1 MYSSQLAVDRVESR
15 IFAAVQRREMQIVA
29 RSVAFARRRHLI
41 KVARFFTRLGN
52 GWLYPIAS
60 ALLLLSSVQY
70 VRCIIAA
77 AASFAVVF
85 VVYPPIKRC
94 LARLRP
100 FERDSM
106 LCDTCQPLDRYS
118 CPSGHAMTA
127 AAFGIPIIIA
137 APITAAPIVVAG
149 WLLVSWSRVALGH
162 HYVFDIILGTIFG
175 GAIAAIAALLIL

>member
-1 MYSSQLAVDRVESR
+1 MYSQLEVDRVESR
-15 IFAAVQRREMQIVA
+15 IVAALQRLEMRIVA

-41 KVARFFTRLGN
+41 KAARFFTRLGN

-60 ALLLLSSVQY
+60 ALLLFSSVQY

-77 AASFAVVF
+77 SASFAIGF
-85 VVYPPIKRC
+85 VVYPPLKRY

-106 LCDTCQPLDRYS
+106 LSDTCKPLDRYS

-137 APITAAPIVVAG
+137 APIAAAPVVLTG
-149 WLLVSWSRVALGH
+149 WLLVSWSRIALGH
-162 HYVFDIILGTIFG
+162 HYVFDIIIGTILG
-175 GAIAAIAALLIL
+175 GAIAGIVAMLVL